1 MTALVGRLAA
11 PTPGWTTT
19 ADVVV
24 VGSGVAGLTA
34 ALHARGAGRVLL
46 VTKALLEAGSTRWAQ
61 GGIAAALAP
70 DDSPEQHLQDTLTA
84 GAGVCD
90 VDAVRVL
97 VTEGPP
103 EVRSLIAFGAT
114 FDTDPD
120 GGIALTR
127 EGGHH
132 RDRVLHAGGDA
143 TGAEVSRALV
153 AAVHAADD
161 IEVIQHAIVLDLLTD
176 VTGRAAGLTLHVLG
190 EGQRDG
196 VGAVLARAVVLATGG
211 MGHVFASTTNP
222 PVSTGDGVALALRA
236 GAAVSD
242 LEFVQFHPTA
252 LWLGPGS
259 TGQQPLV
266 SEAMRGE
273 GAVLVDESGARVMTP
288 DVHPMV
294 DLAPRDVVT
303 KAIMR
308 RMATDRTDHVYLDA
322 TGLGADTLLARF
334 PTIVARCR
342 AAGVDPVHDPI
353 PVAPAAHYASGG
365 VRTDLVGRTTVPG
378 LFACG
383 EVACT
388 GVHGAN
394 RLASNSLLEGLVFAS
409 RIGGELARGLPKQ
422 ADPVEPTRPA
432 AVIDPALRGEM
443 QAAMT
448 DGAGVLRSADSL
460 AATEKALSAA
470 GSARDARPETEA
482 WEATNMHIVAAALT
496 AAAALR
502 EETRGSHWREDFPTA
517 ADDWRG
523 HLVSV
528 LGADGALHTSFEP
541 LAQGSP

>member
-1 MTALVGRLAA
+1 MTGLVGRLAA
-11 PTPGWTTT
+11 PSPGWTTT

-34 ALHARGAGRVLL
+34 ALHARAAGRVLL

-84 GAGVCD
+84 GAGICD

-103 EVRSLIAFGAT
+103 EVRSLIAFGAS
-114 FDTDPD
+114 FDTEPD

-252 LWLGPGS
+252 LWLGAGS

-273 GAVLVDESGARVMTP
+273 GAILVDATGRRVMTP
-288 DVHPMV
+288 EIHPMA

-303 KAIMR
+303 KAVMR
-308 RMATDRTDHVYLDA
+308 RMAAEGADHVFLDA
-322 TGLGADTLLARF
+322 TGLGRDTLLARF

-342 AAGVDPVHDPI
+342 AAGIDPVVEPI

-365 VRTDLVGRTTVPG
+365 VRTDLVGRTSVPG
-378 LFACG
+378 LYACG

-409 RIGGELARGLPKQ
+409 RIGGELARGLPRQ
-422 ADPVEPTRPA
+422 TDPAETSQPA
-432 AVIDPALRGEM
+432 ALLQPTVRADIQR
-443 QAAMT
+443 AMT

-460 AATEKALSAA
+460 AATTKALDAA
-470 GSARDARPETEA
+470 ATAHDARPETEA
-482 WEATNMHIVAAALT
+482 WETTNLHAVASALS

-502 EETRGSHWREDFPTA
+502 EETRGCHWREDYGA
-517 ADDWRG
+517 SSERWKG
-523 HLVSV
+523 HLVS
-528 LGADGALHTSFEP
+528 AMAPDGSLRTTFEP
-541 LAQGSP
+541 LP